1 MTEVG
6 SSTQLGIDFIVNE
19 VCELTEEMLKSV
31 QRDREISEKD
41 AVLFFGSMM
50 KISRILNFIDNNP
63 ELPLTHD
70 QIMNDERLEAA
81 KFVMG
86 DHGRGIF
93 EILKGIDN
101 VTWSRETA
109 NVIGEMLKSSDPE
122 QQFQAINI
130 LDSIALARSAVNE
143 AESGDSLIAAAD
155 LISMCPSNFQELR
168 ENKDAILEM
177 LMIEE
182 DDAAMIIWDTIES
195 FAIH

>member
-19 VCELTEEMLKSV
+19 VCDLTEEMLKSV

-109 NVIGEMLKSSDPE
+109 NVIAEMLKSSDPE

-168 ENKDAILEM
+168 KNKDAILEM

-195 FAIH
+195 FTIH